1 MRGRH
6 NRSSALDVLVR
17 FAPFSDVPRRALAP
31 LEPHVDE
38 VHLPAGTVLARA
50 GTAARELGVVLSGE
64 VRTDTTRGGPGTRVG
79 VAALEWGGRHTA
91 DVVAT
96 TDVTLVVVAGPAC
109 RWAADVV
116 LRGAMA
122 ATAA

>member
-6 NRSSALDVLVR
+6 HHPTALDALVR
-17 FAPFSDVPRRALAP
+17 FAPFSTVPRRALAP

-50 GTAARELGVVLSGE
+50 GTAARELAVVLSGE
-64 VRTDTTRGGPGTRVG
+64 VRTGTTPGGPGTRVG
-79 VAALEWGGRHTA
+79 IAALERGGRHDV

-109 RWAADVV
+109 RWAADGV
-116 LRGAMA
+116 L
-122 ATAA
+122 ATAAA